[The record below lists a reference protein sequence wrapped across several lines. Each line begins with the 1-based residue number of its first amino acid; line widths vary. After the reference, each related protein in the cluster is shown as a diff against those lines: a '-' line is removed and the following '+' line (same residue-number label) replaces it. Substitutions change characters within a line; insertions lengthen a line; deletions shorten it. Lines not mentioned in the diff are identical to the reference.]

1 MAYWTYPS
9 DVTSSDDK
17 INYWREQYESLGEDE
32 NAPLLGSTK
41 DNLNAVINYRGWS
54 DEGIDSL
61 AKLIQLHGIQSLL
74 NEYTVKTSTLSKSS
88 ITIIIYK
95 SSFLFFM
102 WINKFKTIFTSF

>member
-32 NAPLLGSTK
+32 NAPLLGNTT

-54 DEGIDSL
+54 DEGIENIS
-61 AKLIQLHGIQSLL
+61 KLTQLHGIQSLL
-74 NEYTVKTSTLSKSS
+74 NEYSVKWGSS
-88 ITIIIYK
+88 NTDIFWIQIDYV
-95 SSFLFFM
+95 LFN
-102 WINKFKTIFTSF
+102 I